1 MRVQEISF
9 SPYELV
15 LKEVEEGKLN
25 PFDVDLEYLIGLFE
39 EKAKELEDREFF
51 IEAGVFLMVA
61 TRLLKLKLK
70 TIFPEPKREK
80 RKITVE
86 EVKEVI
92 EEAEEEISS
101 DTLDWLYEYSPQLG
115 RPKGSVKA
123 EKPRTLKLK
132 EFFRTEVPLHKEVDW
147 HSEAK
152 RVYEEIKKGIFRI
165 RSLRDFIAFLFVYH
179 EYEDFEVDFSKFRLF
194 RLS

>member
-1 MRVQEISF
+1 MQVIEKIL
-9 SPYELV
+9 SPYNLV

-25 PFDVDLEYLIGLFE
+25 PFDVDVEYLIELFE

-51 IEAGVFLMVA
+51 IEAGMFLMVA

-70 TIFPEPKREK
+70 TIFPEPKRER

-92 EEAEEEISS
+92 KEVEEEIKS
-101 DTLDWLYEYSPQLG
+101 DTLDWLYDYSPNVG
-115 RPKGSVKA
+115 RPKGSVKV
-123 EKPRTLKLK
+123 EKPKTLKFR
-132 EFFRTEVPLHKEVDW
+132 EFFRREVPLHKEVDW
-147 HSEAK
+147 YKEAK

-165 RSLRDFIAFLFVYH
+165 RNLRDFIAFLFAYY
-179 EYEDFEVDFSKFRLF
+179 EYEDFDVEFERLF
-194 RLS
+194 

>member
-1 MRVQEISF
+1 MQIQEISF
-9 SPYELV
+9 SPYELI

-70 TIFPEPKREK
+70 TIFPEPKKERK
-80 RKITVE
+80 KITVE

-92 EEAEEEISS
+92 EEVEEEIES
-101 DTLDWLYEYSPQLG
+101 DTLDWLYEYSPQVG
-115 RPKGSVKA
+115 RPKGSTKV
-123 EKPRTLKLK
+123 EKLK
-132 EFFRTEVPLHKEVDW
+132 IIPLSDFFKREVPLHKEVDW
-147 HSEAK
+147 YSEAK

-165 RSLRDFIAFLFVYH
+165 RNLRDFIAFLFAYY
-179 EYEDFEVDFSKFRLF
+179 EYEDFDVEFEKLF
-194 RLS
+194 

>member
-1 MRVQEISF
+1 MQIQEISF

-15 LKEVEEGKLN
+15 IKEVEEGKLD

-51 IEAGVFLMVA
+51 VEAGMFLMVA

-70 TIFPEPKREK
+70 TIFPEPKKQR

-92 EEAEEEISS
+92 KEVEEEIES
-101 DTLDWLYEYSPQLG
+101 DTLDWLYEYSPNMG

-123 EKPRTLKLK
+123 EKSKTLKLK

-147 HSEAK
+147 YKEAR

-165 RSLRDFIAFLFVYH
+165 RSLRDFIAFLFAYH
-179 EYEDFEVDFSKFRLF
+179 EYEDFDVEFGRLF
-194 RLS
+194 